1 MNNVCITGNLTRD
14 VEIRQT
20 AGGRSVQNF
29 CVAVNDRRKNQQTG
43 DWEDATSFIDCVAF
57 GKDGLARYLVKG
69 QKVGVSGRLNQSTW
83 QAQDGSHRSRVEVVA
98 NNVELLGQR
107 KTDAQNGSQMP
118 ASPMTGI
125 VTEALYVDDLP
136 F

>member
-1 MNNVCITGNLTRD
+1 MNQVCITGNLTRD
-14 VEIRQT
+14 VEQRQT

-29 CVAVNDRRKNQQTG
+29 CVAVNDRRKNNQTG
-43 DWEDATSFIDCVAF
+43 EWEDATSFIDCVAF
-57 GKDGLARYLVKG
+57 GKDGIAKYLTKG

-83 QAQDGSHRSRVEVVA
+83 QAQDGSRRSRVEIVA

-107 KTDAQNGSQMP
+107 ANGAQNSSQ
-118 ASPMTGI
+118 SSVQPMTGI
-125 VTEALYVDDLP
+125 VTEGLYVDDLP